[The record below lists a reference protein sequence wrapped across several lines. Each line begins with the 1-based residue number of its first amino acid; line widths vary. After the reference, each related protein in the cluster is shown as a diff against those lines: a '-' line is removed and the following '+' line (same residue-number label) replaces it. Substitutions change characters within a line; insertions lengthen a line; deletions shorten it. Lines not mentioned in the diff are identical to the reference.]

1 MPKPLKVKMFM
12 DVSASVIEEQINA
25 WLAKLGSATII
36 KTDTVVTT
44 IAKAPSDGA
53 SPFIVVTIW
62 YEPPASDQDRP
73 GFRVA

>member
-1 MPKPLKVKMFM
+1 MPLKVKIFM

-25 WLAKLGSATII
+25 WLAKLGSAAII

-44 IAKAPSDGA
+44 ITRGSTDGA

-62 YEPPASDQDRP
+62 YEPPATDQERP
-73 GFRVA
+73 GFRAA

>member
-1 MPKPLKVKMFM
+1 MRQPLKVKIFM

-25 WLAKLGSATII
+25 WLAKLESATII

-44 IAKAPSDGA
+44 VANGDSA

-62 YEPPASDQDRP
+62 YELPASDKDRP
-73 GFRVA
+73 GFRAS